1 METTVK
7 TAKKGDERIIIMSDK
22 IFELRKEI
30 WKTIFKHKGE
40 LPDCDVAM
48 ALGIVQ
54 YELIHHTK

>member
-40 LPDCDVAM
+40 LSDCDVAM